1 MTDLCEAMKK
11 FGKGIGSAER
21 YRIVEALFSGPKT
34 AGERSSFIKYQ
45 IIYYKLMSNTSIN
58 IKVIAGSTR
67 EGRFSDKAAAWI
79 AKEIKKE
86 KDVAVE
92 VLDLRDYDMPFFNEP
107 VSPSFKQES
116 YKNKAVARFTQK
128 IAEGDTFVIVTPEY
142 NHGTSGVLKNALDWV
157 YQEWNNKPVAF
168 VSYGSVGGARAVEQ
182 LRLNAI
188 ELQMAPIRNAVHIP
202 GEQYFQVL
210 FGKMDS
216 KDLFTSV
223 SKQAEGMIMQ
233 LLWWT
238 RVLKNARQSN

>member
-1 MTDLCEAMKK
+1 MTH
-11 FGKGIGSAER
+11 
-21 YRIVEALFSGPKT
+21 
-34 AGERSSFIKYQ
+34 
-45 IIYYKLMSNTSIN
+45 NTPLN

-67 EGRFSDKAAAWI
+67 EGRFSDKAAVWI
-79 AKEIKKE
+79 AEEISKQE
-86 KDVAVE
+86 GVAVE

-107 VSPSFKQES
+107 MSPSFKQEP
-116 YKNKAVARFTQK
+116 YKNEAVARFTKK
-128 IAEGDTFVIVTPEY
+128 IEEGDAFVIVTPEY

-210 FGKMDS
+210 FGKMDA
-216 KDLFTSV
+216 KELFASV
-223 SKQAEGMIMQ
+223 SKQAEGMIAQ
-233 LLWWT
+233 LLWWA
-238 RVLKNARQSN
+238 RALKNAQVNT